1 MTRWKLFITLFAL
14 ALAPIAQAREVPRTI
29 LGIHDN
35 PVTAGV
41 DESSLYSI
49 AEMPLNHLGLKLEYA
64 NIRTETPRLTGRS
77 DIRGVLIWFND
88 GRKLP
93 LARLVSLV
101 KEATSRSIP
110 VVLVGSIPNE
120 TDDKGKQISLADQNR
135 LLSLLELQSE
145 GKFLPY
151 TFDLR
156 VRTKVSEYVE
166 LERKLPN
173 PPPATEAITPLRDSA
188 RALLSYDRK
197 GDEGGLIY
205 PVVLTDKGGYIA
217 SGFSHFEGR
226 NGAFLQWYVNPFR
239 FFADAFRTKG
249 MPIPDTTTVA
259 GRRIFYS
266 HIDGDGWGNVS
277 TADKYSGKGLY
288 ASEVILRDVVDG
300 FPDLPVTVAPIAADL
315 DPAWT
320 GTIRSQQIAR
330 ALFSRRNVEPAS
342 HTYTHPFEWRFFGP
356 GYKPENELPFLA
368 KYAKHNLAPGMQA
381 KPHSHKSQLS
391 HNYDAPRAF
400 GDIPYSLKREM
411 EGSAAYINA
420 FCPPGKKVRL
430 IQWSGDTSPTED
442 AVAAAIRAGLL
453 NLNGRD
459 TRFDGDTPSYTAVS
473 PLGKRSGKFMQVSA
487 SHANENVYTDLWQ
500 GRFFGFR
507 YLVSSLQ
514 NTERPL
520 RVKPVNI
527 YYHMYSGEKQASL
540 KALTDVMEHAASL
553 ELAPITATDYAA
565 IGQGFY
571 TLRLEELAPLKWR
584 VVNRGALNTLR
595 MDNAG
600 TLAVDAQGSKGVLG
614 ARRTGST
621 LYIALDPASAA
632 PEVALTS
639 APPEKQ
645 GSPLLVDSRWQIRGL
660 ILDGTSARFTA
671 QGFGPGEMTWIVPVL
686 SPNERWEART
696 GSHTVQSSL
705 PDAQGKIRFALPRG
719 AEEGVSVVI
728 SRSQL
733 RPAIR

>member
-1 MTRWKLFITLFAL
+1 MTPWKLISVLL
-14 ALAPIAQAREVPRTI
+14 ALMLAPVAQAREVPRTI

-35 PVTAGV
+35 PPAASQ
-41 DESSLYSI
+41 DASYLYSI

-64 NIRTETPRLTGRS
+64 NIRTDVPRLTGRN

-93 LARLVSLV
+93 FARLVTLV
-101 KEATSRSIP
+101 KEATSRNIP

-120 TDDKGKQISLADQNR
+120 TDDKGRQISLADQNR
-135 LLSLLELQSE
+135 LLSLLELQTE

-166 LERKLPN
+166 FERKIPN
-173 PPPATEAITPLRDSA
+173 PPPATETISPLKATA

-197 GDEGGLIY
+197 GDEGGQIY

-217 SGFSHFEGR
+217 SGFSHYESR

-239 FFADAFRTKG
+239 FFADAFRTQG

-277 TADKYSGKGLY
+277 TADKYDGKGLY
-288 ASEVILRDVVDG
+288 ASEVILREVVDG

-356 GYKPENELPFLA
+356 GYKPENELPFLS
-368 KYAKHNLAPGMQA
+368 KYAKHNLAPGMKA
-381 KPHSHKSQLS
+381 RAHTHKSQLA

-411 EGSAAYINA
+411 EGSAAYINT

-430 IQWSGDTSPTED
+430 LQWSGDTSPTED
-442 AVAAAIRAGLL
+442 AIAATIRAGLL

-473 PLGKRSGKFMQVSA
+473 PLGKRSGKYMQVSA

-514 NTERPL
+514 NTEKPL

-540 KALTDVMEHAASL
+540 KALTDVMEHASRL

-571 TLRLEELAPLKWR
+571 TLRLEELSPLRWR
-584 VVNRGALNTLR
+584 IANRGALNTLR
-595 MDNAG
+595 LDNAG
-600 TLAVDAQGSKGVLG
+600 KLAFDPATSKGVLG
-614 ARRTGST
+614 ARRAGNT
-621 LYIALDPASAA
+621 LYVTLDPSAST
-632 PEVALTS
+632 PELALTPEPSQKPS
-639 APPEKQ
+639 APM
-645 GSPLLVDSRWQIRGL
+645 LVDSRWQIRSL
-660 ILDGTSARFTA
+660 VMEGTSARFMA
-671 QGFGPGEMTWIVPVL
+671 QGFGPGEMTWIVPAS

-696 GSHTVQSSL
+696 KAYTVQSSL
-705 PDAQGKIRFALPRG
+705 PDAQGKVRFVLPRG
-719 AEEGVSVVI
+719 AEEGVAVVI
-728 SRSQL
+728 SPSKL
-733 RPAIR
+733 RPAIL

>member
-1 MTRWKLFITLFAL
+1 ML
-14 ALAPIAQAREVPRTI
+14 ALAPEAMARDVPRVI
-29 LGIHDN
+29 LGIHDS
-35 PVTAGV
+35 PKDARA
-41 DESSLYSI
+41 DASHLYSI

-64 NIRTETPRLTGRS
+64 NIRTQVPSLTRRS
-77 DIRGVLIWFND
+77 DIRGILIWLSD

-93 LARLVSLV
+93 FGNLVSLV
-101 KEATSRSIP
+101 REATSRDIP

-120 TDDKGKQISLADQNR
+120 TDDAGKQITLADQNR
-135 LLSLLELQSE
+135 LLSLLELQTE

-156 VRTKVSEYVE
+156 VHTKLSAYVE
-166 LERKLPN
+166 FERKIPS
-173 PPPATEAITPLRDSA
+173 PPPATETVSPLNAEA
-188 RALLSYDRK
+188 RVLLSYDRK
-197 GDEGGLIY
+197 GPDGGQIF
-205 PVVLTDKGGYIA
+205 PVLLTRKGGYIA
-217 SGFSHFEGR
+217 SGFSHYESG

-239 FFADAFRTKG
+239 FFADAFRTQG
-249 MPIPDTTTVA
+249 MPVADTTTVA

-277 TADKYSGKGLY
+277 TADRYNGKGLY
-288 ASEVILRDVVDG
+288 ASEVILREIVDG

-330 ALFSRRNVEPAS
+330 ALFRRPNVEAAS

-356 GYKPENELPFLA
+356 GYKADNEIPFLA
-368 KYAKHNLAPGMQA
+368 KYAKHNLTPGMKA
-381 KPHSHKSQLS
+381 KAHTHKSQLA
-391 HNYDAPRAF
+391 HNYDAPRAY
-400 GDIPYSLKREM
+400 GDIPFSLKREM
-411 EGSAAYINA
+411 EGSAAYINT

-430 IQWSGDTSPTED
+430 LQWSGDTSPTED
-442 AVAAAIRAGLL
+442 AVAAAMRAGLL

-473 PLGKRSGKFMQVSA
+473 PLGKKSGRFMQISA

-514 NTERPL
+514 NTEKPL

-540 KALTDVMEHAASL
+540 KALAEVMKFTSTL

-571 TLRLEELAPLKWR
+571 TLRLEEVAPLKWR
-584 VVNRGALNTLR
+584 VANRGALDTLR
-595 MDNAG
+595 FDNAAG
-600 TLAVDAQGSKGVLG
+600 RFFNPDASRGVLG
-614 ARRTGST
+614 ARHVGET
-621 LYIALDPASAA
+621 LYVSLDPAATA
-632 PEVALTS
+632 PEVALSPQATER
-639 APPEKQ
+639 PK
-645 GSPLLVDSRWQIRGL
+645 SPLLVHSRWQVRSFSS
-660 ILDGTSARFTA
+660 DGWSARFTV
-671 QGFGPGEMTWIVPVL
+671 QGFGPGDMTWIVPA
-686 SPNERWEART
+686 SASNERWEART
-696 GSHTVQSSL
+696 GTYVVQSSQ
-705 PDAQGKIRFALPRG
+705 PDSRGQVRFILPRIAEHG
-719 AEEGVSVVI
+719 ATVVM
-728 SRSQL
+728 SRSKL
-733 RPAIR
+733 RPAIL